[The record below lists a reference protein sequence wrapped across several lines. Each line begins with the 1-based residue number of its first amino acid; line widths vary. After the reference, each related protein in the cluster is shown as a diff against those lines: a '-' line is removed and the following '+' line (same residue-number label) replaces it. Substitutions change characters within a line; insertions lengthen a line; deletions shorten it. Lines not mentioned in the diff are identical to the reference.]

1 MSSNTWGAGLP
12 DGERRLAAIMFTDM
26 VGYTA
31 LGQRNE
37 SLSLALVEEQKK
49 LIRPILGRHNGKEIK
64 TMGDAFL
71 VELPSALDAVRC
83 AYDIQRAT
91 REFNISLPDEK
102 RIHLRVGVHLGDVV
116 ESRGDISG
124 DAVNVASRIEPLAE
138 DGGVCVTRQVY
149 DHVQNK
155 FELKLVNLGAKP
167 LKNVSMP
174 IQVYRMVMPWHNE
187 KAVQLAH
194 LDKKRMAVL
203 PFANISPDPADEY
216 FADGLTEELI
226 GTMSKIR
233 ELSVI
238 SRTSVMQYKGR
249 SKPIPEIGGE
259 LNAGTILE
267 GSVRKAGNRVRIS
280 IQMIDATE
288 DKHLWA
294 ENYDREIQ
302 DIFSVQS
309 DIASRVAD
317 ALKVELL
324 AGERKRIGKVLTNS
338 VEAHNLYL
346 KGVYHFNRGS
356 PSDIER
362 AIEYFELACE
372 QDPGFALAYAKVAYC
387 YVVVAGESKS
397 SLEAFPKAKEFL
409 ARALS
414 LDEGLA
420 EAHNV
425 QALIANQYD
434 WDWAT
439 TERSFVEAVSL
450 NPSLA
455 EGHVFYAWFQAAMGR
470 FDEAISEAIRAYE
483 LDPVSPFTGVI
494 CGHVNWMAGKNDRA
508 RELYMRIL
516 EMYPNFAR
524 AHLLLALLNA
534 VESKVEDAIKEADKM
549 IGISDEALF
558 REFQAQVYALVGLKE
573 KAREILDGLL
583 SKKFKGY
590 ASPMQ
595 IGLTYYILGERDS
608 GYQWIQKAHEARDA
622 WLPMM
627 NKWPTEKVA
636 REDPRFIEL
645 LNTIKLP

>member
-1 MSSNTWGAGLP
+1 MP

-37 SLSLALVEEQKK
+37 SLSLALVEEQRE
-49 LIRPILGRHNGKEIK
+49 LIRPILGRHSGKEIK

-71 VELPSALDAVRC
+71 VEFHSALDAVRC

-91 REFNISLPDEK
+91 REFNISLPPEK

-116 ESRGDISG
+116 ESHGDISG

-138 DGGVCVTRQVY
+138 DGGVCITRQVY
-149 DHVQNK
+149 DHTHNK
-155 FELKLVNLGAKP
+155 FELKLASLGIKP

-174 IQVYRMVMPWHNE
+174 IEVYRMVMPWYNE
-187 KAVQLAH
+187 RAVQLAH

-226 GTMSKIR
+226 GTISKIR

-238 SRTSVMQYKGR
+238 SRTSVMQYKAR
-249 SKPIPEIGGE
+249 SKPILEIGVE

-267 GSVRKAGNRVRIS
+267 GSVRKVGNRVRIS
-280 IQMIDATE
+280 IQMIDANE

-324 AGERKRIGKVLTNS
+324 AGEKASIEKVLTDS

-346 KGVYHFNRGS
+346 KGIYYFNRGS
-356 PSDIER
+356 PSDIEK
-362 AIEYFELACE
+362 AIECCELACE
-372 QDPGFALAYAKVAYC
+372 QDTRFALAYARVAYC
-387 YVVVAGESKS
+387 YVVAAGESMPAK
-397 SLEAFPKAKEFL
+397 EAFPKAKEFL

-420 EAHNV
+420 EAHN
-425 QALIANQYD
+425 QRALIAFQYD
-434 WDWAT
+434 WDWAAA
-439 TERSFVEAVSL
+439 ERSFKEAISL

-455 EGHVFYAWFQAAMGR
+455 EGHLFYAWFLAAMGR
-470 FDEAISEAIRAYE
+470 FDEAISEATRAFE
-483 LDPVSPFTGVI
+483 LDPVSPFIGDV
-494 CGHVNWMAGKNDRA
+494 CGHVNSMAGKSDRA
-508 RELYMRIL
+508 RDLYMRAL
-516 EMYPNFAR
+516 ALHPNFAR
-524 AHLLLALLNA
+524 AHMGLALLNA
-534 VESKVEDAIKEADKM
+534 MESKTGDAIREVEMM
-549 IGISDEALF
+549 ITISDEALF
-558 REFQAQVYALVGLKE
+558 RGFQAQIYALIGLKE
-573 KAREILDGLL
+573 QAREILNGLL

-590 ASPMQ
+590 TSPMQ
-595 IGLTYYILGERDS
+595 IGLIHYILGEKDS
-608 GYQWIQKAHEARDA
+608 GYQSMQEAYEVRDA
-622 WLPMM
+622 FLPMM
-627 NKWPTEKVA
+627 NKWPTEYAA
-636 REDPRFIEL
+636 RQDPRFIEL
-645 LNTIKLP
+645 LNKMKLP

>member
-1 MSSNTWGAGLP
+1 LP
-12 DGERRLAAIMFTDM
+12 NGERRLAAIMFTDM

-37 SLSLALVEEQKK
+37 SLSLALVEEQRK
-49 LIRPILGRHNGKEIK
+49 LIRPILSRHNGREVK
-64 TMGDAFL
+64 TIGDAFL
-71 VELPSALDAVRC
+71 VEFPSALDAVRC

-91 REFNISLPDEK
+91 REFDISLPEE
-102 RIHLRVGVHLGDVV
+102 RRVHLRVGLHLGDVV
-116 ESRGDISG
+116 ESGGDISG
-124 DAVNVASRIEPLAE
+124 DAVNVASRIESLAE
-138 DGGVCVTRQVY
+138 DGGVCLTRQVY

-155 FELKLVNLGAKP
+155 FELPLISLGPRA
-167 LKNVSMP
+167 LKNVGVP
-174 IQVYRMVMPWHNE
+174 VEVYRMAMPWHNE
-187 KAVQLAH
+187 KAVRLAR
-194 LDKKRMAVL
+194 LEKKRIAVL

-226 GTMSKIR
+226 GTMSKMR

-238 SRTSVMQYKGR
+238 SRTSVMQYKGKA
-249 SKPIPEIGGE
+249 KPIPEIGRE
-259 LNAGTILE
+259 LNAGTVLE
-267 GSVRKAGNRVRIS
+267 GSVRKAGNRVRVS
-280 IQMIDATE
+280 IQMIDANE

-309 DIASRVAD
+309 NIASRVAD

-324 AGERKRIGKVLTNS
+324 AGERRGIGKALTNNI
-338 VEAHNLYL
+338 EAHNLYL

-372 QDPGFALAYAKVAYC
+372 QDPGFALAYTKVAYG
-387 YVVVAGESKS
+387 YVVIAGESKS

-414 LDEGLA
+414 LDDRLA

-434 WDWAT
+434 WDWAN
-439 TERSFVEAVSL
+439 TERSFKEAISL

-455 EGHVFYAWFQAAMGR
+455 EGHVFYAWFLAAMGR
-470 FDEAISEAIRAYE
+470 FDEAISEATRAHE

-494 CGHVNWMAGKNDRA
+494 CSHVNWMAGRNDRA
-508 RELYMRIL
+508 RELYMKIL
-516 EMYPNFAR
+516 EIHPNFAR
-524 AHLLLALLNA
+524 AHLGLALLNA
-534 VESKVEDAIKEADKM
+534 MESKTEEAIKEADKM
-549 IGISDEALF
+549 ISISDEAVF
-558 REFQAQVYALVGLKE
+558 RELQAQVYALVGLRE
-573 KAREILDGLL
+573 KAREILNGLL

-595 IGLTYYILGERDS
+595 IGLTYYILGEKDS
-608 GYQWIQKAHEARDA
+608 GYQWMQKAYEAHDA
-622 WLPMM
+622 SLPMM
-627 NKWPTEKVA
+627 NKWPTENAA

-645 LNTIKLP
+645 LNKMKLP

>member
-1 MSSNTWGAGLP
+1 LSRAREAATK
-12 DGERRLAAIMFTDM
+12 DRRRLAAIMFTDM

-37 SLSLALVEEQKK
+37 SLSLALVEEQRK
-49 LIRPILGRHNGKEIK
+49 LIRPILGRHSGKEIK

-71 VELPSALDAVRC
+71 VEFPSALDAVRC

-149 DHVQNK
+149 DHIQNK
-155 FELKLVNLGAKP
+155 FELKLVSLGVKS

-174 IQVYRMVMPWHNE
+174 IEVYRMVMPWYNE
-187 KAVQLAH
+187 KPVQLAH

-203 PFANISPDPADEY
+203 PFANISPDPTDEY

-226 GTMSKIR
+226 GTISKIR

-238 SRTSVMQYKGR
+238 SRTSVMQYKRR
-249 SKPIPEIGGE
+249 SKPIPEIGRE
-259 LNAGTILE
+259 LTSGTVLE

-317 ALKVELL
+317 ALRVELL
-324 AGERKRIGKVLTNS
+324 AGERKGIGRALTNS

-372 QDPGFALAYAKVAYC
+372 QDQAFALAYAKVAYC
-387 YVVVAGESKS
+387 YVVIAGESMPAQ
-397 SLEAFPKAKEFL
+397 EAFPKAKEFL
-409 ARALS
+409 GRALS

-434 WDWAT
+434 WDWAA
-439 TERSFVEAVSL
+439 TERSFKEAVSL

-455 EGHVFYAWFQAAMGR
+455 EGHVFYAWFLAAMGR
-470 FDEAISEAIRAYE
+470 FDEAISEATRAYE
-483 LDPVSPFTGVI
+483 LDPVSPFTGDV
-494 CGHVNWMAGKNDRA
+494 CGHINSMAGKNDIA
-508 RELYMRIL
+508 RDVYMRVL
-516 EMYPNFAR
+516 ALHPNFAR
-524 AHLLLALLNA
+524 VHLGLALLNA
-534 VESKVEDAIKEADKM
+534 MESRTEEAIKEADKM
-549 IGISDEALF
+549 ISISDEALF

-573 KAREILDGLL
+573 KAREILNGLL

-590 ASPMQ
+590 ASPTQ
-595 IGLTYYILGERDS
+595 IGLTYYILGEKDS
-608 GYQWIQKAHEARDA
+608 GYQWMQEAYEARDA
-622 WLPMM
+622 SLPMM
-627 NKWPTEKVA
+627 NKWPTEKAA

-645 LNTIKLP
+645 LNRMKLP

>member
-1 MSSNTWGAGLP
+1 LP
-12 DGERRLAAIMFTDM
+12 EGERRLAAIMFTDM

-37 SLSLALVEEQKK
+37 ALSLALVDEQRQ
-49 LIRPILGRHNGKEIK
+49 LIRPILRRHNGREVK
-64 TMGDAFL
+64 TIGDAFL
-71 VELPSALDAVRC
+71 VEFPSALDAVRC
-83 AYDIQRAT
+83 AYDIQRAS
-91 REFNISLPDEK
+91 REFNISSPVESK
-102 RIHLRVGVHLGDVV
+102 IHLRVGVHLGDVV
-116 ESRGDISG
+116 ESGGDILG
-124 DAVNVASRIEPLAE
+124 DAVNLASRIEPLAE
-138 DGGVCVTRQVY
+138 DGGVCITRQVY
-149 DHVQNK
+149 DQIENK
-155 FELKLVNLGAKP
+155 FELSLVSLGERT
-167 LKNVSMP
+167 LKNVSRP
-174 IQVYRMVMPWHNE
+174 IEVYKVQMPWE
-187 KAVQLAH
+187 QRTQSPV
-194 LDKKRMAVL
+194 LDSFRIAVL

-267 GSVRKAGNRVRIS
+267 GSVRKAGNRVRVS

-302 DIFSVQS
+302 DIFFVQS

-324 AGERKRIGKVLTNS
+324 AGERKGIGKVLTNS
-338 VEAHNLYL
+338 IEAHNLYL

-372 QDPGFALAYAKVAYC
+372 QDPGFALAYAKVAYG
-387 YVVVAGESKS
+387 YVVLAGESIS

-414 LDEGLA
+414 LDDRLA

-439 TERSFVEAVSL
+439 TERSFKEAVSL
-450 NPSLA
+450 SPSLA
-455 EGHVFYAWFQAAMGR
+455 EGHVFYAWFLAAMGR
-470 FDEAISEAIRAYE
+470 FDEAISEATRAHE
-483 LDPVSPFTGVI
+483 LDPVSPFTDHI
-494 CGHVNWMAGKNDRA
+494 CGIIYWMAGKNDRA
-508 RELYMRIL
+508 RELFTRIL
-516 EMYPNFAR
+516 EIYPNFAR

-534 VESKVEDAIKEADKM
+534 MESKTEEAIKEADKT
-549 IGISDEALF
+549 ISISDEALF

-573 KAREILDGLL
+573 KAREILNGLL

-595 IGLTYYILGERDS
+595 IGLTYYILGEKDS
-608 GYQWIQKAHEARDA
+608 GYQLMQEAHEARDA
-622 WLPMM
+622 SLPMM
-627 NKWPTEKVA
+627 NKWPTSNVA

-645 LNTIKLP
+645 LNRMKLP

>member
-1 MSSNTWGAGLP
+1 MSRARAGIK
-12 DGERRLAAIMFTDM
+12 DRRRLAAIMFTDM

-37 SLSLALVEEQKK
+37 SLSLVLVEEQRK
-49 LIRPILGRHNGKEIK
+49 LIRPILGRHNGREIK

-71 VELPSALDAVRC
+71 VEFPSALDAVRC

-138 DGGVCVTRQVY
+138 DGGVCLTRQVY
-149 DHVQNK
+149 DHIQNK
-155 FELKLVNLGAKP
+155 FELKLASLGVKP
-167 LKNVSMP
+167 LKNVSIP
-174 IQVYRMVMPWHNE
+174 IEVYRMVMPWYNE

-226 GTMSKIR
+226 GTISKIR

-238 SRTSVMQYKGR
+238 SRTSVMQYKGK
-249 SKPIPEIGGE
+249 SKPIPEIGRE
-259 LNAGTILE
+259 LNAGTVLE
-267 GSVRKAGNRVRIS
+267 GSVRKAGNRVRVS
-280 IQMIDATE
+280 IQMIDANE

-324 AGERKRIGKVLTNS
+324 AGERKSIGKVLTNS

-387 YVVVAGESKS
+387 YVVIAGESMS
-397 SLEAFPKAKEFL
+397 AQEAFPKAKDFL

-414 LDEGLA
+414 LDDRLA

-425 QALIANQYD
+425 QAMIANQYD
-434 WDWAT
+434 WDWAM
-439 TERSFVEAVSL
+439 TERSFKEAISL

-455 EGHVFYAWFQAAMGR
+455 EGHVFYAWFLAAMGR
-470 FDEAISEAIRAYE
+470 FDEAISEATRAHE
-483 LDPVSPFTGVI
+483 LDPMSPLTSVI
-494 CGHVNWMAGKNDRA
+494 CSHVNWLAGKNDRA
-508 RELYMRIL
+508 RELSMRIL
-516 EMYPNFAR
+516 ERYPNFAR
-524 AHLLLALLNA
+524 AHLGLALLNA
-534 VESKVEDAIKEADKM
+534 MESKAEEAIKEADKM
-549 IGISDEALF
+549 ISISDEAIF
-558 REFQAQVYALVGLKE
+558 RELQAQVYALVGLKE

-595 IGLTYYILGERDS
+595 IGLTYYILGEKDS
-608 GYQWIQKAHEARDA
+608 GYQWMEKAYEARDA
-622 WLPMM
+622 MLPMM

-645 LNTIKLP
+645 LSRMKLP

>member
-1 MSSNTWGAGLP
+1 
-12 DGERRLAAIMFTDM
+12 MFTDM

-49 LIRPILGRHNGKEIK
+49 LIRPILARHNGKEIK

-71 VELPSALDAVRC
+71 VEFPSALDAVRC

-124 DAVNVASRIEPLAE
+124 DAVNVASRIESLAE

-155 FELKLVNLGAKP
+155 FELKLVSLGVKP

-174 IQVYRMVMPWHNE
+174 IEVYRMVMPWCNE
-187 KAVQLAH
+187 KTVQLAH
-194 LDKKRMAVL
+194 LDKKRIAIL
-203 PFANISPDPADEY
+203 PFANISPDSADEY

-226 GTMSKIR
+226 GTISKIR

-280 IQMIDATE
+280 IQMIDPTE

-324 AGERKRIGKVLTNS
+324 AGERKGIGKVLTNS

-346 KGVYHFNRGS
+346 KGVYHINRGS

-362 AIEYFELACE
+362 AIEYFELARE
-372 QDPGFALAYAKVAYC
+372 QDPAFALAYTKVAYC
-387 YVVVAGESKS
+387 YVVIAGESKS

-414 LDEGLA
+414 LDKGLA

-425 QALIANQYD
+425 RAMIANQYD
-434 WDWAT
+434 WDWAA
-439 TERSFVEAVSL
+439 TEGSFKEAISL

-455 EGHVFYAWFQAAMGR
+455 EGHVFYAWFLAAMGR
-470 FDEAISEAIRAYE
+470 LDEAISEAIRAHE

-494 CGHVNWMAGKNDRA
+494 CGHVYWVAGKNDRA
-508 RELYMRIL
+508 RELFTRTL
-516 EMYPNFAR
+516 EIYPNFAR
-524 AHLLLALLNA
+524 AHWGLAVLNA
-534 VESKVEDAIKEADKM
+534 MESRTEEAIKEADKM
-549 IGISDEALF
+549 ISISDEALF
-558 REFQAQVYALVGLKE
+558 RELQAQVYALVGMKD
-573 KAREILDGLL
+573 KAREMLNGLL

-590 ASPMQ
+590 ASPTQ
-595 IGLTYYILGERDS
+595 IGLTYYILGEKDS
-608 GYQWIQKAHEARDA
+608 GYQWIQKAYEVRDA
-622 WLPMM
+622 FLPMM
-627 NKWPTEKVA
+627 NKWPTENAA

-645 LNTIKLP
+645 LNRIKLS

>member
-1 MSSNTWGAGLP
+1 
-12 DGERRLAAIMFTDM
+12 MFTDM

-37 SLSLALVEEQKK
+37 ALSLALVDEQRQ
-49 LIRPILGRHNGKEIK
+49 LIRPILRRHNGREVK
-64 TMGDAFL
+64 TIGDAFL
-71 VELPSALDAVRC
+71 VEFPSALDAVRC
-83 AYDIQRAT
+83 AYDIQRAS
-91 REFNISLPDEK
+91 REFNISSPVESK
-102 RIHLRVGVHLGDVV
+102 IHLRVGVHLGDVV
-116 ESRGDISG
+116 KSGGDISG
-124 DAVNVASRIEPLAE
+124 DAVNLASRIEPLAE
-138 DGGVCVTRQVY
+138 DGGVCITRQVY
-149 DHVQNK
+149 DQIENK
-155 FELKLVNLGAKP
+155 FELSLVSLGERT
-167 LKNVSMP
+167 LKNVSRP
-174 IQVYRMVMPWHNE
+174 IEVYKVQMPWE
-187 KAVQLAH
+187 QRTQSPA
-194 LDKKRMAVL
+194 LDSFRIAVL

-267 GSVRKAGNRVRIS
+267 GSVRKAGNRVRVS

-324 AGERKRIGKVLTNS
+324 AGERKGIGKALTNS
-338 VEAHNLYL
+338 IEAHNLYL

-372 QDPGFALAYAKVAYC
+372 QDPGFALAYAMVAYG
-387 YVVVAGESKS
+387 YVVLAGESIS
-397 SLEAFPKAKEFL
+397 SLEAFPKAKKFL

-414 LDEGLA
+414 LDDRLA

-439 TERSFVEAVSL
+439 TERSFKEAISL
-450 NPSLA
+450 SPSLA
-455 EGHVFYAWFQAAMGR
+455 EGHIFYAWFLAAMGR
-470 FDEAISEAIRAYE
+470 FDEAISEATRAHE
-483 LDPVSPFTGVI
+483 LDPVSPFTDHI
-494 CGHVNWMAGKNDRA
+494 CGIIYWMAGKNDRA
-508 RELYMRIL
+508 RELITRIL

-534 VESKVEDAIKEADKM
+534 TESKTEEAIKEADKA
-549 IGISDEALF
+549 ISISDEAFF

-573 KAREILDGLL
+573 KAREILNGLL

-595 IGLTYYILGERDS
+595 IGLTYYILGEKDS
-608 GYQWIQKAHEARDA
+608 GYQWMQEAHEARDA
-622 WLPMM
+622 SLPMM

-645 LNTIKLP
+645 LNRMKLP

>member
-1 MSSNTWGAGLP
+1 MTNQCVTGQYGTRLGLNSLSSAGEVVP
-12 DGERRLAAIMFTDM
+12 EDRRRLAAIMFTDM

-37 SLSLALVEEQKK
+37 SLSLALVQEQKK
-49 LIRPILGRHNGKEIK
+49 LIRPILSRHNGKEIK

-71 VELPSALDAVRC
+71 VEFPSALDAVRC

-91 REFNISLPDEK
+91 REFNVSLPDEK

-116 ESRGDISG
+116 ESLGDISG

-149 DHVQNK
+149 DHIQNK
-155 FELKLVNLGAKP
+155 FELKMASLGVKP

-174 IQVYRMVMPWHNE
+174 IEVYRMVMPWYSE

-194 LDKKRMAVL
+194 FDKKRMAVL

-226 GTMSKIR
+226 GTISKMR

-249 SKPIPEIGGE
+249 SKPIPEIGRE

-267 GSVRKAGNRVRIS
+267 GSVRKAGNRVRVS
-280 IQMIDATE
+280 IQMIDANE

-317 ALKVELL
+317 ALKVKLL
-324 AGERKRIGKVLTNS
+324 AGERKGIGKVLTNS
-338 VEAHNLYL
+338 IEAHNLYL

-387 YVVVAGESKS
+387 YAFIAGESMPEQ
-397 SLEAFPKAKEFL
+397 EAFPKAKEFL

-414 LDEGLA
+414 LDDRLA

-439 TERSFVEAVSL
+439 TEKSFKEAVSL

-455 EGHVFYAWFQAAMGR
+455 EGHVFYAWFLAAMGR
-470 FDEAISEAIRAYE
+470 FDEAISEATRAHE
-483 LDPVSPFTGVI
+483 LDPVSPFTDQI
-494 CGHVNWMAGKNDRA
+494 CGIVYWVAGKNDRA
-508 RELYMRIL
+508 RELFTGYWRSIRTSQGRICFL
-516 EMYPNFAR
+516 
-524 AHLLLALLNA
+524 HL
-534 VESKVEDAIKEADKM
+534 SMQRSQRRKK
-549 IGISDEALF
+549 
-558 REFQAQVYALVGLKE
+558 
-573 KAREILDGLL
+573 L
-583 SKKFKGY
+583 SKK
-590 ASPMQ
+590 
-595 IGLTYYILGERDS
+595 LTR
-608 GYQWIQKAHEARDA
+608 R
-622 WLPMM
+622 
-627 NKWPTEKVA
+627 
-636 REDPRFIEL
+636 
-645 LNTIKLP
+645 